1 MSELSKGEDLI
12 YDFKAACAGAYGDF
26 VTLSDVRYRDMAERD
41 LMNYVTALENENTRL
56 RELVNKLISEGT
68 YLAMFNDLV
77 SNDYSDWQKLV
88 DEWNGWNGNNN

>member
-56 RELVNKLISEGT
+56 RELVNKLI
-68 YLAMFNDLV
+68 
-77 SNDYSDWQKLV
+77 NDYSDWQKLV